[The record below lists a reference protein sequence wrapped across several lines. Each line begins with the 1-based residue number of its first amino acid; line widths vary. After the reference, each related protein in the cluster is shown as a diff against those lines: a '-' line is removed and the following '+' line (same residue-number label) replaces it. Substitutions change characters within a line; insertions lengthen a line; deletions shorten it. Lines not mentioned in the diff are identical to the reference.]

1 MKGRYRYRNKKNRG
15 GTFHN
20 HSTQSA
26 ILRSGYTVDQTWK
39 GLKKA
44 WLGYTIAKNKEE
56 DDRMVYYAELSQ
68 KLRNELGL
76 PQGNF
81 SNIDM
86 DEAIQNEI
94 SNRKK
99 NSENDNNH
107 KEKSRVH

>member
-1 MKGRYRYRNKKNRG
+1 MVRIY
-15 GTFHN
+15 
-20 HSTQSA
+20 
-26 ILRSGYTVDQTWK
+26 L
-39 GLKKA
+39 
-44 WLGYTIAKNKEE
+44 AKNKGE
-56 DDRMVYYAELSQ
+56 DDRMVYYAELIQ

>member
-1 MKGRYRYRNKKNRG
+1 L
-15 GTFHN
+15 
-20 HSTQSA
+20 S
-26 ILRSGYTVDQTWK
+26 
-39 GLKKA
+39 KA
-44 WLGYTIAKNKEE
+44 WLGHTIAKNEGE
-56 DDRMVYYAELSQ
+56 DDRMVYYAELIQ